1 MMSSALSPL
10 QSSAIANMVPG
21 HPTVKLSVRGP
32 PKTNV
37 KIGITNPIIPF
48 PHITKPQ
55 NKVQIEIR
63 LITHE
68 KEWWSGREKGG
79 VKEASSHVYDVIEA
93 TLGQLVQL
101 YESYLL
107 PYMVNNIVFKFK
119 HTVQGQPG
127 VGLFYYYRSHF
138 QHSRNDKISYSWR
151 MKAGT
156 ISCKETSTRN
166 HQCSLRDKQEE
177 KCFHHVW
184 VSSKNKVLVKSFVNT
199 CKRFSRL
206 KYNRNGMT
214 TWSIEIYAFKY
225 TNKP

>member
-1 MMSSALSPL
+1 MLSALSPL
-10 QSSAIANMVPG
+10 QSPSLANMCPG
-21 HPTVKLSVRGP
+21 HRTVKLSVRGP
-32 PKTNV
+32 PTTTV
-37 KIGITNPIIPF
+37 KIGTTNPIILF

-63 LITHE
+63 LVTHE

-79 VKEASSHVYDVIEA
+79 VKEPSSQVYDVIEA
-93 TLGQLVQL
+93 TLGHLVQP

-119 HTVQGQPG
+119 HMVQGQPR